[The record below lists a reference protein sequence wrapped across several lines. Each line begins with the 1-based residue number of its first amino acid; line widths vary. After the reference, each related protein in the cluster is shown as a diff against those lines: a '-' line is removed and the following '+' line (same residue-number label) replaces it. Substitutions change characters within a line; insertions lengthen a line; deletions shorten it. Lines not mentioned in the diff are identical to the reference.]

1 MIYME
6 PKSLGYD
13 PLMISWFTTLPKAVD
28 ANMKTQLMVGK
39 DENEEKKKKKESKAF
54 FEQRPSS

>member
-13 PLMISWFTTLPKAVD
+13 PLMISWFATLPKAVD

-39 DENEEKKKKKESKAF
+39 DENEGKKKRESKAF